1 MVRHAAV
8 RVGLARI
15 AGRWRRCLGAGALL
29 AAIALFLAACA
40 AAPVAPAA
48 LPGPRTEPL
57 YVIARGW
64 HTEIVLPAGAL
75 EPPLASLQP
84 VASGVR
90 FLVFGWGA
98 RDYYMAPD
106 PGLADALRASAP
118 GPAVMLVIP
127 LAVSP
132 DDFAGPGNVV
142 PLRVTREGM
151 ARLAQFL
158 WDSLAKDEAGNPRR
172 VGAGL
177 YPQSAFFAAS
187 GTYDLGHT
195 CNTWT
200 AEALAAAGLPVSA
213 AGVIFAGQL
222 VDQVRPLAEPAS
234 AP

>member
-1 MVRHAAV
+1 M
-8 RVGLARI
+8 
-15 AGRWRRCLGAGALL
+15 
-29 AAIALFLAACA
+29 ALFLAACA
-40 AAPVAPAA
+40 APSVAPVA
-48 LPGPRTEPL
+48 LSGPRTEPL

-64 HTEIVLPAGAL
+64 HTEIVLPAARLGS
-75 EPPLASLQP
+75 PLASLQP
-84 VASGVR
+84 AASGVR

-118 GPAVMLVIP
+118 GPAVTLVIP

-132 DDFAGPGNVV
+132 EDFAGPGNVV

-151 ARLAQFL
+151 ARLARIL
-158 WDSLAKDEAGNPRR
+158 WDSFAKDSAGAPRPL
-172 VGAGL
+172 GPGP
-177 YPQSAFFAAS
+177 YPQSLFYAAS
-187 GTYDLGHT
+187 GTYDLSHT

-213 AGVIFAGQL
+213 AGVVFASQL